1 MSFLAMKKIA
11 LLLSLMLI
19 SGFVAPSFAQM
30 ENKDVHVHPAQLRDR
45 KPVMNFMFPEK
56 IEAKQDFTLSIILY
70 DEKNK
75 KNFQHVTIKLAIL
88 KNDIKTPLMNALFYN
103 KNGQIE
109 IDFKYQSFDKSRVIV
124 QAPQET
130 YLGGYMSE
138 FGSKI
143 VARQNVFA
151 DGLYTL
157 EATVISIDSPAQ
169 FIDKEIVFKK
179 EIRIGTNEP
188 QKSEVAASNKTKLPN
203 SNKDS
208 QEKSLKEK
216 PKKVTTKDKSKT
228 SKDKTKLK
236 TKKPKSGY

>member
-1 MSFLAMKKIA
+1 MKKIA

-30 ENKDVHVHPAQLRDR
+30 ENKDVHVHPAKLGDR
-45 KPVMNFMFPEK
+45 KPVMNFMLPEK
-56 IEAKQDFTLSIILY
+56 IEAKQDFTLSMILY

-88 KNDIKTPLMNALFYN
+88 RNDVKTPLLNALFYD
-103 KNGQIE
+103 KNGQIK
-109 IDFKYQSFDKSRVIV
+109 IDFKYQSFDKPRVIV

-138 FGSKI
+138 FGSRI

-179 EIRIGTNEP
+179 EIRIDKNEP
-188 QKSEVAASNKTKLPN
+188 QKSEITTGNKTKV
-203 SNKDS
+203 SDS
-208 QEKSLKEK
+208 DKGTQEKSLKEK
-216 PKKVTTKDKSKT
+216 QKKVTSKDKSKT
-228 SKDKTKLK
+228 SKDKTKLE
-236 TKKPKSGY
+236 TKKLKSSY